1 MAACTADRTP
11 AMRLSRF
18 NATEDPAPLH
28 DPKMTILRRA
38 WPLLLLLGAIAA
50 LWASGATA
58 FLSWSELARQQA
70 ALAELVAARPVAAP
84 MAYVGLYTAVVAL
97 SLPQAVVVTIAGG
110 LLFGTLWGGLLA
122 IAGATAGASILYAIA
137 CSAAGDSLARRG
149 GDFVQSLRAA
159 LERDGFNYLLA
170 IRLVP
175 LFPFWLVNLAAALGG
190 MRLLPFTAAT
200 LLGIAPGT
208 FVFASV
214 GAGIGSVLATGGQP
228 DLSIILSLPVLGPL
242 IGLALLSLL
251 PVAWRAWRKS
261 DGPT

>member
-1 MAACTADRTP
+1 MKSV
-11 AMRLSRF
+11 L
-18 NATEDPAPLH
+18 PLA
-28 DPKMTILRRA
+28 IL
-38 WPLLLLLGAIAA
+38 AA
-50 LWASGATA
+50 LGLGVWASGLTEY
-58 FLSWSELARQQA
+58 LGWHELARHQA
-70 ALAELVAARPVAAP
+70 SLLALVAAWPVLAP
-84 MAYVGLYTAVVAL
+84 LAYVAVYAAFVAL
-97 SLPQAVVVTIAGG
+97 SVPQAVVVTISGG
-110 LLFGTLWGGLLA
+110 LLFGAVLGGALA
-122 IAGATAGASILYAIA
+122 VLGATLGAVILFFLAR
-137 CSAAGDSLARRG
+137 SAFGDSLASRG
-149 GDFVQSLRAA
+149 GAFVQTVREGLQ
-159 LERDGFNYLLA
+159 RDGFNYLLA
-170 IRLVP
+170 IRLIP
-175 LFPFWLVNLAAALGG
+175 IFPFWLVNLAAALGG